1 MKPILDVSARIETM
15 ASVRCQCAGALHAI
29 YISQDFKSATLATRA
44 GIFYAKEIQVL
55 KTKANSWWQRLLLL
69 LKTPHKSLKLW
80 NWNLSKKKYNFF
92 SQFFDIDMRARCELM
107 MNVIILKAK
116 FLLKL
121 CQMPWLPPT
130 SDFQSYCN
138 ETFHPIWLFSTISQD
153 LGILF
158 SVSFSMFIP
167 TMWCFLSWIA
177 ALLFIRS
184 YHRVNK
190 TARNL
195 PLLNLLS
202 LVWTTWDG
210 LK

>member
-1 MKPILDVSARIETM
+1 MSLPELKPWPVSG
-15 ASVRCQCAGALHAI
+15 ASVPVHFMQFIFHKISNLQPWQPEQEFFMQKKSKFSRQKQTLGDRDSCYFWKLHI
-29 YISQDFKSATLATRA
+29 
-44 GIFYAKEIQVL
+44 
-55 KTKANSWWQRLLLL
+55 
-69 LKTPHKSLKLW
+69 
-80 NWNLSKKKYNFF
+80 NLSNFAIGIYLKKYKFF
-92 SQFFDIDMRARCELM
+92 KFFDIDMRARCELM